1 MLAATHMTNKHIRYI
16 YKFPINAISIRM
28 TPETVTFLWYYFLK
42 TKTSKQNKQN
52 LVNTM
57 LKITTGHNAKNNNR
71 TRTEPCKRLYCAT

>member
-57 LKITTGHNAKNNNR
+57 LKITTGPELSPVKDYIVLHSIK
-71 TRTEPCKRLYCAT
+71 